1 MLRILRGEA
10 FVRYANLFAE
20 GAIGNVT
27 IKNRTILAPM
37 VTGMANYDGTPSE
50 QLVAYYEERA
60 KNGLGLLI
68 TGATRVNYF
77 HGVTVPRQLSMTN
90 DRHIGPFGAMVDR
103 LHEHGTKVFCQLHHP
118 GRQGLSPMGIAGPSI
133 ELLGRAWPGLYRVL
147 PVIFPLA
154 AKDPELSDWFI
165 EHWRW
170 PAVVAPSKVPSRL
183 YNQKTRALRRWEVRR
198 LVDDF
203 VRAAK
208 RVKLSGAD
216 GVQLHGAHGY
226 LIQQFLSTHTNLRKD
241 EYGGILENRMRF
253 LLDIVSGIRR
263 ECGAD
268 FPVTVRLSVDE
279 YYRVIDKPHEG
290 IELEE
295 GIEIARRLEQAGVD
309 AIDVSSA
316 TYENTNYWLEPMSFE
331 QGWRKHLARAVKEA
345 VSIPVIAA
353 NTVRMPEE
361 AEALLSEGTQDFVSL
376 GRAFLADAE
385 WVAKAMEG
393 RDEEIRRCISCLRC
407 IESLQQNA
415 QIGQC
420 LECAVNPRTGRELE
434 TAAPRV
440 NGDGRV
446 VAVAGAGPAGLAAA
460 EVLAERG
467 FKAVLFEREASAG
480 GQVRLAAV
488 PPKKHKI
495 AWCIE
500 DLEAAALRRGAEIA
514 YDSPLSIDELELL
527 DARDV
532 IVATGALP
540 LVPDIPGVGLEH
552 VCTVNDVLDGTVRL
566 EGKRVAVIGAGMTGL
581 ETAEKL
587 AEDGNQIMVIE
598 MADELGPG
606 VYFQNLDD
614 VLDRLLEHHPELIT
628 SQKLVEIRPGE
639 ITLEHV
645 RTCVRVERQV
655 DNVVL
660 AIGVRSDDR
669 LAEELKSYAG
679 RVLVV
684 GDARCPGR
692 IFNAVRDGFD
702 AAWNL

>member
-1 MLRILRGEA
+1 
-10 FVRYANLFAE
+10 
-20 GAIGNVT
+20 
-27 IKNRTILAPM
+27 
-37 VTGMANYDGTPSE
+37 
-50 QLVAYYEERA
+50 
-60 KNGLGLLI
+60 
-68 TGATRVNYF
+68 
-77 HGVTVPRQLSMTN
+77 
-90 DRHIGPFGAMVDR
+90 
-103 LHEHGTKVFCQLHHP
+103 
-118 GRQGLSPMGIAGPSI
+118 
-133 ELLGRAWPGLYRVL
+133 
-147 PVIFPLA
+147 
-154 AKDPELSDWFI
+154 
-165 EHWRW
+165 
-170 PAVVAPSKVPSRL
+170 
-183 YNQKTRALRRWEVRR
+183 
-198 LVDDF
+198 
-203 VRAAK
+203 
-208 RVKLSGAD
+208 
-216 GVQLHGAHGY
+216 
-226 LIQQFLSTHTNLRKD
+226 
-241 EYGGILENRMRF
+241 
-253 LLDIVSGIRR
+253 
-263 ECGAD
+263 
-268 FPVTVRLSVDE
+268 
-279 YYRVIDKPHEG
+279 
-290 IELEE
+290 
-295 GIEIARRLEQAGVD
+295 
-309 AIDVSSA
+309 
-316 TYENTNYWLEPMSFE
+316 
-331 QGWRKHLARAVKEA
+331 
-345 VSIPVIAA
+345 
-353 NTVRMPEE
+353 VRMPEE

-587 AEDGNQIMVIE
+587 AEDGNRIMVIE

-669 LAEELKSYAG
+669 LADELKSYLG
-679 RVLVV
+679 RVLIV
-684 GDARCPGR
+684 GDSRCPGR

-702 AAWNL
+702 TAWNL